1 MDIVQ
6 DLFHKLDPEF
16 RRMWSRMDMN
26 LRRSI
31 VTSLQQNDSTT
42 FRTDA
47 DAAPWKRPNPTI
59 KSNAVSITA
68 RDILRANSATV
79 TSGAVRHFCQ
89 YYGIGSD
96 KDLFEFA
103 AHTTDLINANDADDD
118 SGGGSGGFR
127 YAINAASS
135 SSNQKR
141 ASAPA
146 PPGSLEQIFSKSKK
160 GDRIDMV
167 SNADNKTVKSFT
179 INMASLNSYVPSSDI
194 EEDSDFQDYE
204 NPPLRVAFGAKFNQQ
219 VMFVENSRR
228 DIPYPDEVPLTPSSK
243 TM

>member
-1 MDIVQ
+1 MDP
-6 DLFHKLDPEF
+6 DF

-103 AHTTDLINANDADDD
+103 AHTTELINADDDDDD
-118 SGGGSGGFR
+118 SGRGFR
-127 YAINAASS
+127 YAINAALS

-141 ASAPA
+141 ATTPA
-146 PPGSLEQIFSKSKK
+146 PPGSL
-160 GDRIDMV
+160 
-167 SNADNKTVKSFT
+167 KTN
-179 INMASLNSYVPSSDI
+179 I
-194 EEDSDFQDYE
+194 Q
-204 NPPLRVAFGAKFNQQ
+204 
-219 VMFVENSRR
+219 
-228 DIPYPDEVPLTPSSK
+228 
-243 TM
+243 